1 MSSALSQPR
10 ISADHPR
17 AFSAAAVM
25 DREQPAVLGRLDDF
39 AAGYRRQA
47 QVAAHEMQVVARQQ
61 DDVAGPDHQVSLL
74 AVDPNMKFTLD
85 DVVIKN
91 HVRRWPERRR
101 AVFRCDAGGH
111 TPRREEIGV
120 QEHAA
125 GQMRHSQNI
134 GQCIH
139 AGLSIRSRCSSH
151 VSRQPGHRPS
161 RV

>member
-1 MSSALSQPR
+1 M
-10 ISADHPR
+10 
-17 AFSAAAVM
+17 M
-25 DREQPAVLGRLDDF
+25 DREHPAFARRLDDIR
-39 AAGYRRQA
+39 AGHRRQG
-47 QVAAHEMQVVARQQ
+47 QVATHEVQVVARQQ
-61 DDVAGPDHQVSLL
+61 NDIAGCNNELFIVL
-74 AVDPNMKFTLD
+74 AVDADAELALN
-85 DVVIKN
+85 DVVIQD

-111 TPRREEIGV
+111 APRREEIGV

-151 VSRQPGHRPS
+151 VSR
-161 RV
+161 